1 MEREESPPSREEN
14 DDQEGVVY
22 EGEEEEEDRAVEEE
36 EAEGGGEEGEE
47 EDRPLPAGEAAPEA
61 APAAGKKKRGGPR
74 GKRQIAIPKDS
85 ASFFR
90 ARKRDVKAFTFTPEG
105 DLQVPEMRGQP
116 AKVIPLPS
124 YRPATIAE
132 LKEIEESRK
141 ESLAGVETEIDE
153 LQKELK
159 EAIGEWRLSGATAN
173 VLRIQ
178 RELAALD
185 AKRTAQITPIRWTAN
200 VKGLSLKQV
209 FSEDAVGDKKLGFIV
224 SMLRT
229 RPYLFTESVRE
240 RVPGEEEPE
249 ATAEGEGEAAVER
262 EPEAFVFFLEADD
275 PEHGKLSPDTM
286 VEFVYNET
294 KFTSPIQAYEIER
307 VSALG
312 RKEVRK
318 VLLRTTAPKKLR
330 ALSGMI
336 KGNVEDPRALWIGIL
351 TALVNQH
358 PEIGEVLRQTGKDTL
373 VYADPRDEVS
383 GIGLSMEDEQAM
395 ERSAWK
401 GKNLLG
407 QAWMAVREG
416 LPPEGEE
423 LSNQSGGGY
432 VEHGKT
438 LRELQEERGNVLIGM
453 AKRKAAIH

>member
-1 MEREESPPSREEN
+1 MEREEDETPPSRKEN
-14 DDQEGVVY
+14 GDQEDDVVEEGV
-22 EGEEEEEDRAVEEE
+22 EEEEE
-36 EAEGGGEEGEE
+36 EEGEDAP
-47 EDRPLPAGEAAPEA
+47 EDSPLPAEGAGGA
-61 APAAGKKKRGGPR
+61 APAAEKKKRGGPR

-90 ARKRDVKAFTFTPEG
+90 ARKRDVKAFTFTSEG

-132 LKEIEESRK
+132 LKEVEEARK
-141 ESLAGVETEIDE
+141 ESLAGVELEIDE

-159 EAIGEWRLSGATAN
+159 EAIAEWRRSGATAN

-178 RELAALD
+178 RELAGLD

-200 VKGLSLKQV
+200 AKGLSLKQV
-209 FSEDAVGDKKLGFIV
+209 FSDEAVGDRKLGFV
-224 SMLRT
+224 VFMLRT

-240 RVPGEEEPE
+240 RVPGEVEALEE
-249 ATAEGEGEAAVER
+249 AAEGSGEAAVER
-262 EPEAFVFFLEADD
+262 EPESFVFFFEADD
-275 PEHGKLSPDTM
+275 PEHGKVSPDTM

-294 KFTSPIQAYEIER
+294 KYTSPIQAYEIER

-351 TALVNQH
+351 TAVVNQH
-358 PEIGEVLRQTGKDTL
+358 PEIGEVLRSTGKDTL
-373 VYADPRDEVS
+373 VFADPRDEVS
-383 GIGLSMEDEQAM
+383 GIGLSVEDENVT

-401 GKNLLG
+401 GQNLLG

-416 LPPEGEE
+416 LAPEGEE
-423 LSNQSGGGY
+423 LSSQSGGGY
-432 VEHGKT
+432 VEHGMT
-438 LRELQEERGNVLIGM
+438 LRERQEERGNVLIGM
-453 AKRKAAIH
+453 AKRKGAY